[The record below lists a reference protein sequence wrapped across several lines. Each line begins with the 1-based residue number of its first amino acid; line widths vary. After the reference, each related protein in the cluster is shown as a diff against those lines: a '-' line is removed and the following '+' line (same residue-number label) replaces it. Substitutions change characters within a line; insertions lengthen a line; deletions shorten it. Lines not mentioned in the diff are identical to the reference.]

1 MVLDYSKWDKIEL
14 SDDSDIEVHPNVDKR
29 SFINAKRRQ
38 IHETRAVRKQNITNI
53 RMELSMND
61 VLLKRL
67 TKLISTLESSST
79 SKSPE
84 EVVLQALVDIS
95 SEEGEQKTPPLPPN
109 TPTYAQMMASLVDS
123 IKKEIDQES
132 PVDRAKAFLD
142 KLKGHKV
149 KLTEVYAQSSKR
161 LAELEK
167 EESSKI
173 TSDQL
178 HDGFSAGH
186 VNKSV
191 PFPAAS
197 EKKKKT
203 SQKVHAVEQLNP
215 GAKPLESRND
225 STSSGAEADLEES
238 AEDDNEDHIE
248 PTRLGREFAKIKIGD
263 YRQCMEYV
271 SRNPAVVAE
280 RETDGLLIEAFNA
293 QIEGKDEY
301 AKQCVHQALLLQYCR
316 QLGRDGVALFFKRI
330 TTPNHQAQKVFH
342 EDVSTTYLRIR
353 ERARTMAE
361 ERNNQAA
368 GVEQIQLHAVDPNT
382 QITIAVPSVD
392 SEDPEIQGSRKI
404 FESFPPGLQ
413 RALES
418 GSLDEVN
425 KVLGKMSVEEAEEI
439 VGLLGEGG
447 MLSLESQIIDATTE
461 EGKEKLKQIEEDERQ
476 ARANNSDSTDGT
488 TTATEAGV
496 KGKGKEKAE
505 SSYIEEV
512 D

>member
-1 MVLDYSKWDKIEL
+1 
-14 SDDSDIEVHPNVDKR
+14 
-29 SFINAKRRQ
+29 
-38 IHETRAVRKQNITNI
+38 
-53 RMELSMND
+53 MELSMND

-84 EVVLQALVDIS
+84 DVVLQALVDIS

-191 PFPAAS
+191 QFPAAS
-197 EKKKKT
+197 EKKKT

-316 QLGRDGVALFFKRI
+316 QLGRDGVALFFKR
-330 TTPNHQAQKVFH
+330 
-342 EDVSTTYLRIR
+342 Y
-353 ERARTMAE
+353 
-361 ERNNQAA
+361 
-368 GVEQIQLHAVDPNT
+368 
-382 QITIAVPSVD
+382 
-392 SEDPEIQGSRKI
+392 I
-404 FESFPPGLQ
+404 FYENPCVYPC
-413 RALES
+413 
-418 GSLDEVN
+418 
-425 KVLGKMSVEEAEEI
+425 
-439 VGLLGEGG
+439 
-447 MLSLESQIIDATTE
+447 
-461 EGKEKLKQIEEDERQ
+461 
-476 ARANNSDSTDGT
+476 
-488 TTATEAGV
+488 
-496 KGKGKEKAE
+496 
-505 SSYIEEV
+505 
-512 D
+512 